1 MSNKPLAYLHASEVI
16 CQMPLN
22 LRQFEILNAVLQAGS
37 MSAAAR
43 KLRISQPAVSRSIAA
58 TEQQLGVKLFTREG
72 SAPTPTDELAELGI
86 VLDPIFRQIEAAQNV
101 ASLLRF
107 GAGRSLR
114 LAVSPAFAFAFLPR
128 ACARFRERFPHA
140 KLVVRIR
147 DASAVK
153 AGIGQREYD
162 LGLVYNETW
171 GGHFESVDLCQS
183 EIVCI
188 LPDGHPLTSKDVV
201 TPGDLEGQPL
211 ISFGHTASIGQDL
224 DRMFEAEGI
233 KRDLSIAI
241 GNSISAAAFV
251 REGAGI
257 AISDPFLLGTV
268 SASGLVV
275 RPFRP
280 RRPLVPRVIYPEGRS
295 LSDPESYMIQ
305 CLVDAAR
312 SWDQYAMIGGSGSE
326 RTHSI
331 SEQS

>member
-1 MSNKPLAYLHASEVI
+1 MSLS
-16 CQMPLN
+16 
-22 LRQFEILNAVLQAGS
+22 LRQFEIVNAVLQAGS

-58 TEQQLGVKLFTREG
+58 TEQQLGVRLFTREG
-72 SAPTPTDELAELGI
+72 ATPTPTDELAELG
-86 VLDPIFRQIEAAQNV
+86 VLLGPIFRQIEAAQNV

-128 ACARFRERFPHA
+128 ACARFHERFPHA

-147 DASAVK
+147 DASAIK

-171 GGHFESVDLCQS
+171 GGHFESVDLCRS

-188 LPDGHPLTSKDVV
+188 LPRHHPLAAKAVV
-201 TPGDLEGQPL
+201 TPADLDGQPL

-224 DRMFEAEGI
+224 DRIFEAEGI
-233 KRDLSIAI
+233 RRDLAIAI

-251 REGAGI
+251 REGAGV
-257 AISDPFLLGTV
+257 AISDPFLLGTH
-268 SASGLVV
+268 SAVGLTV

-295 LSDPESYMIQ
+295 LSNPETCMIDS
-305 CLVDAAR
+305 LVDAAAA
-312 SWDQYAMIGGSGSE
+312 WNEETMMGTA
-326 RTHSI
+326 
-331 SEQS
+331 